1 MDKQQCMITIPLDDY
16 NKLVKENQYLHNK
29 LNDLTAFNN
38 TLIKI
43 IENKD
48 KTIEELQRENEELKT
63 RIAYLEKE
71 LKDTKKELA
80 TIKTDFDAFKNNMLY
95 KKIIMGLQ
103 DYNAIDMLET
113 KLEDPTELQSL
124 REDRVDECH
133 YINKKLNPSQQ
144 EKDIKINI
152 LIDKINSAPNE
163 VLAKFETMYP
173 GLLEQLKPFL
183 AKRDVEIN
191 EKINKKALAWW
202 D

>member
-1 MDKQQCMITIPLDDY
+1 
-16 NKLVKENQYLHNK
+16 
-29 LNDLTAFNN
+29 
-38 TLIKI
+38 
-43 IENKD
+43 
-48 KTIEELQRENEELKT
+48 
-63 RIAYLEKE
+63 
-71 LKDTKKELA
+71 
-80 TIKTDFDAFKNNMLY
+80 
-95 KKIIMGLQ
+95 MGLQ

-124 REDRVDECH
+124 REDRVDEYH

-191 EKINKKALAWW
+191 EKINKKAIAWW

>member
-16 NKLVKENQYLHNK
+16 NKLLKENQYLHNK

-38 TLIKI
+38 TIIKI
-43 IENKD
+43 IEHKD
-48 KTIEELQRENEELKT
+48 KTIEELQRENEELRT

-71 LKDTKKELA
+71 LQDTKKELA
-80 TIKTDFDAFKNNMLY
+80 TIKTDFDTFKNKMLY

-173 GLLEQLKPFL
+173 GLLEQLNPFL

-191 EKINKKALAWW
+191 EKINKKAIAWW